1 MPPRHIPLS
10 LRIRARIYRIRNYHT
25 PLDLRGT
32 LTRLRDHK
40 WPILT
45 LLWLMIPFSTW
56 KFPLPESPAAIDM
69 LGNTDLED
77 RRTDGLKNYRSIPLW
92 RARDTPIRCLYRMYE
107 AMASGIYERLGQET
121 EYFWYQRRWSLLSIR
136 DPLDPDPVRYAM
148 LACILEELVIAFNWR
163 LSLGM
168 RRDRNHIFRESGSDP
183 WPPYTPMEGPLWTS
197 SVPTVPANVLQGLPP
212 DYVDSDKLVL
222 ETGGLSEVFD
232 NRNIVTNVGWFY
244 TI

>member
-1 MPPRHIPLS
+1 
-10 LRIRARIYRIRNYHT
+10 
-25 PLDLRGT
+25 
-32 LTRLRDHK
+32 
-40 WPILT
+40 
-45 LLWLMIPFSTW
+45 
-56 KFPLPESPAAIDM
+56 
-69 LGNTDLED
+69 
-77 RRTDGLKNYRSIPLW
+77 
-92 RARDTPIRCLYRMYE
+92 MYE

-148 LACILEELVIAFNWR
+148 LACILEELVVAFNWR

-197 SVPTVPANVLQGLPP
+197 SVPTIPANVLQGLPL
-212 DYVDSDKLVL
+212 DYVDGDKLVL